1 MNAQQW
7 HVEPL
12 MIALLSYY
20 ISFSKMFFRYPFA
33 LVNVAARLKEKWIN
47 DNVDLSVLS
56 QNIAEFFQE
65 MKFLVSLKEDRNG
78 FTVVASPRN
87 IHGIAEN
94 ITVKVSGSPND
105 FSVEFV
111 AGSRSNSL
119 VRIGSLLSLI
129 GGGFLVIKGLDSL
142 EKLEALEKNF
152 WIYVH
157 RAVAELATGK

>member
-1 MNAQQW
+1 
-7 HVEPL
+7 
-12 MIALLSYY
+12 
-20 ISFSKMFFRYPFA
+20 MFFKYHFA
-33 LVNVAARLKEKWIN
+33 SINVVACLKEKWIN

-56 QNIAEFFQE
+56 RNIAEFFGE
-65 MKFLVSLKEDRNG
+65 RKFSISLKEDRNG

-94 ITVKVSGSPND
+94 ITVKISGSPND

-119 VRIGSLLSLI
+119 VRIGSFLSLI
-129 GGGFLVIKGLDSL
+129 GGGFLVSKGLDSL
-142 EKLEALEKNF
+142 EKLEVLEKHF